1 MSLLHCPEL
10 PAPERHWRVAALM
23 AWPLALGLAPTL
35 VARGDGVWCPWQQ
48 LTGCPCP
55 LCGGTHALAATLQG
69 DIVGAW
75 HANPGVLPLLLMAFV
90 QTLYWGVQAW
100 SGRSRLRRHVDTRL
114 WWGGGAWLLGAW
126 MLRLGGLA

>member
-1 MSLLHCPEL
+1 MHCPDADL
-10 PAPERHWRVAALM
+10 PAPERHWRVATLM

>member
-1 MSLLHCPEL
+1 MHCPDADL